1 MVFPLRS
8 SWLVVVAVGVLARSA
23 AAAPAPVRKSMPQ
36 ETSPKGPVPEGP
48 SAPAATTP
56 SAPTKLTREAAEQA
70 RTVGRT
76 TVRGARADSSHD
88 TRAASVVTRRDL
100 EERLP
105 RSAPD
110 ALRFEPGVYVQQ
122 TAHGQG
128 SPYVRGLTGQQ
139 TVMMFDGIRLNN
151 STFRYGPNQ
160 YFFTID
166 SRTLQKLEVLR
177 GASSTRYGS
186 DAMGGALL
194 ATPID
199 PALEA
204 GGPRG
209 WYGHS
214 KAMMR
219 TGTADGEIGGRA
231 QLDVG
236 YKGKVGLFGGVGYR
250 DVGLLR
256 AGGKLLSPST
266 GQPVKSPLFAADGV
280 TQRGTGFREFTA
292 DARLVYQVND
302 KHRLTLGYYD
312 YRQFDAPRT
321 DRCPPV
327 TAPQSECLTYDEQF
341 RTLVYGAYDV
351 QDGPAAAETV
361 RWTVSYQHQHER
373 RRFDRGADSTYRII
387 GRDEVYSLGTGLNI
401 GTKNFRLARGVD
413 LKVNYGLDAYFDTL
427 RSQAWN
433 TFLDV
438 GITTPTTSQYAS
450 GSRYL
455 TSGVWTEATLRLF
468 DRVELRAGGRGS
480 LVVAKAPGN
489 LDPMVGRRPID
500 QTWGGGV
507 AGGGVAVRLLD
518 GVRWITNLDQGFRAP
533 NLDDL
538 TSRQATGAGQ
548 QYENP
553 NLRPERALSLET
565 GFKIERPRI
574 ELQLFAFQSW
584 IDRLITRV
592 RFDRDQCPPDDNIC
606 GAAIYNVTLANIAG
620 TSHIR
625 GVDGAVRLFLPKGFG
640 MRATAAY
647 TWGDGPNPVAG
658 LDPVRVPLSRIPPL
672 NGTVEINWR
681 HRLGLFASTALRWAR
696 PQTRLTETDKNDQR
710 IPLGGTPGFAV
721 LDLRAGYRLQ
731 PHALVVL
738 VLENVT
744 NAAYRY
750 HGSSINGPGRGLN
763 VLIEVG
769 F

>member
-1 MVFPLRS
+1 V
-8 SWLVVVAVGVLARSA
+8 
-23 AAAPAPVRKSMPQ
+23 Q
-36 ETSPKGPVPEGP
+36 VPEGP
-48 SAPAATTP
+48 APAGDP
-56 SAPTKLTREAAEQA
+56 PRLTAGAAAQA
-70 RTVGRT
+70 RKVGRT
-76 TVRGARADSSHD
+76 TVRERRAPAEHAD
-88 TRAASVVTRRDL
+88 RAASVVTRRDL

-166 SRTLQKLEVLR
+166 SRTVQKLEVLR
-177 GASSTRYGS
+177 GAASTRYGS

-199 PALEA
+199 PALETGA
-204 GGPRG
+204 RS
-209 WYGHS
+209 WYARS
-214 KAMMR
+214 KAMLR
-219 TGTADGEIGGRA
+219 SGTADGELGGRA

-256 AGGKLLSPST
+256 AGGKVLSPST
-266 GQPVKSPLFAADGV
+266 GQPVKSPKFAPDGV

-292 DARLVYQVND
+292 DARLVWQIDGKN
-302 KHRLTLGYYD
+302 RLTFGYYD
-312 YRQFDAPRT
+312 YRQMDAPRT

-327 TAPQSECLTYDEQF
+327 TAPESECLSYDEQF
-341 RTLVYGAYDV
+341 RTLVYAAYDLK
-351 QDGPAAAETV
+351 DGPAAAETV
-361 RWTVSYQHQHER
+361 RWTVSYQNQHER
-373 RRFDRGADSTYRII
+373 RRYDRGAASTYRIT
-387 GRDEVYSLGTGLNI
+387 GRDDVYSLGTGLHI
-401 GTKNFRLARGVD
+401 ASKQLALARGVTLRVD
-413 LKVNYGLDAYFDTL
+413 YGLDAYFDTL
-427 RSQAWN
+427 RSKAWN
-433 TFLDV
+433 TFIDV
-438 GITTPTTSQYAS
+438 GQTHAATSQYAD

-455 TSGVWTEATLRLF
+455 TSGVWTEARLGLF
-468 DRVELRAGGRGS
+468 DRLELRAGGRGS
-480 LVVAKAPGN
+480 FVVARAPGDD
-489 LDPMVGRRPID
+489 DPRVARRAVD
-500 QTWGGGV
+500 QRWGGGV
-507 AGGGVAVRLLD
+507 GGGGVSLRLLD
-518 GVRWITNLDQGFRAP
+518 GLRWITNLDQGFRAP

-565 GFKIERPRI
+565 GFRVERPRV

-584 IDRLITRV
+584 VDRLITRV
-592 RFDRDQCPPDDNIC
+592 RFDRDQCPPGDQVC
-606 GAAIYNVTLANIAG
+606 GAAVYNVTLANIDG
-620 TSHIR
+620 ISRIR
-625 GVDGAVRLFLPKGFG
+625 GLDGAVRLFLPAGFG
-640 MRATAAY
+640 ARATAAY
-647 TWGDGPNPVAG
+647 TWGDGPNPVPGAS
-658 LDPVRVPLSRIPPL
+658 PARVPLSRIPPL
-672 NGTVEINWR
+672 NGTVEVHWR
-681 HRLGLFASTALRWAR
+681 HRIGVFTSSALRWAGA
-696 PQTRLTETDKNDQR
+696 QTRLTETDRNDQR
-710 IPLGGTPGFAV
+710 IPEGGTPGFAV
-721 LDLRAGYRLQ
+721 LDLRAGYRLR

-750 HGSSINGPGRGLN
+750 HGSSVNGPGRGLN
-763 VLIEVG
+763 VLLEAG

>member
-1 MVFPLRS
+1 MP
-8 SWLVVVAVGVLARSA
+8 
-23 AAAPAPVRKSMPQ
+23 KSTGP
-36 ETSPKGPVPEGP
+36 EGPVPEGP
-48 SAPAATTP
+48 SAPPAAPAGP
-56 SAPTKLTREAAEQA
+56 SPTKLTPGAAEQA

-76 TVRGARADSSHD
+76 TVRDSQATPEHD

-177 GASSTRYGS
+177 GAASTRYGS

-199 PALEA
+199 PSLET

-209 WYGHS
+209 WYGHT

-219 TGTADGEIGGRA
+219 SGTADGEIGGRA

-236 YKGKVGLFGGVGYR
+236 YKGKVGLFGGIGYR

-292 DARLVYQVND
+292 DARLVYQVNT

-312 YRQFDAPRT
+312 YRQMDAPRT

-327 TAPQSECLTYDEQF
+327 TAPQTECLWYDEQY

-351 QDGPAAAETV
+351 KDGPAAAETV
-361 RWTVSYQHQHER
+361 RWTVSYQNQHER
-373 RRFDRGADSTYRII
+373 RRFDRGPESTYRIV

-401 GTKNFRLARGVD
+401 GTKTFGLARGVA
-413 LKVNYGLDAYFDTL
+413 LRVNYGLDAYFDTL
-427 RSQAWN
+427 RSHAWN

-438 GITTPTTSQYAS
+438 GKTTPTTSQYADR
-450 GSRYL
+450 SRYL
-455 TSGVWTEATLRLF
+455 TSGVWAEARLDLY
-468 DRVELRAGGRGS
+468 DRLELRAGGRGS
-480 LVVAKAPGN
+480 LVVAQAPGN
-489 LDPMVGRRPID
+489 LDASVGRRPID

-507 AGGGVAVRLLD
+507 AGGGVAFRMLD
-518 GVRWITNLDQGFRAP
+518 GVRWITNVDQGFRAP

-565 GFKIERPRI
+565 GFRIERPRV
-574 ELQLFAFQSW
+574 ELQVFAFQSW

-592 RFDRDQCPPDDNIC
+592 RFDRDQCPPDDQVC
-606 GAAIYNVTLANIAG
+606 GAAIYNVTLTNIAG
-620 TSHIR
+620 ISHIR
-625 GVDGAVRLFLPKGFG
+625 GVDGAIRLFLPAGFG

-647 TWGDGPNPVAG
+647 TWGDGPNPVPG
-658 LDPVRVPLSRIPPL
+658 LDPARVPLSRIPPL

-696 PQTRLTETDKNDQR
+696 PQTRLTETDRNDQR
-710 IPLGGTPGFAV
+710 IPQGGTPGFAV
-721 LDLRAGYRLQ
+721 LDLRAGYRMQ

-738 VLENVT
+738 VLENIT